1 MELVDHT
8 CRTHISFSC
17 SLLPFLDKTDVF
29 AADTEEI
36 THLLLSGF
44 KEHLPADPGQEVI
57 LLCSV
62 DCTSLPISPAAH
74 APINA
79 TLAFTPVPVGFA
91 EISLSVEGKLSFI
104 LYAKN
109 NVSICLESSETL

>member
-1 MELVDHT
+1 MELVDHI
-8 CRTHISFSC
+8 CRTHISFPC
-17 SLLPFLDKTDVF
+17 SLPFLDKTDVF

-44 KEHLPADPGQEVI
+44 KEHLPAEPGQEVI

-79 TLAFTPVPVGFA
+79 FTPVPVGFA
-91 EISLSVEGKLSFI
+91 EISLSVEGKLSFT
-104 LYAKN
+104 LHARN
-109 NVSICLESSETL
+109 NVSICLHTKENSERNA